1 MNKKGFF
8 KVSIL
13 MTFFN
18 EEKFIQ
24 RSLKSLINQSFK
36 NWEAVIIDDCSSDN
50 SADIV
55 KKFKDQRIKYFKL
68 QKHRGRTKALNL
80 VYKNVK
86 ENIFLF

>member
-1 MNKKGFF
+1 MNKKSFF

-36 NWEAVIIDDCSSDN
+36 NWEAVIMMI
-50 SADIV
+50 APQII
-55 KKFKDQRIKYFKL
+55 Q
-68 QKHRGRTKALNL
+68 QT
-80 VYKNVK
+80 
-86 ENIFLF
+86 

>member
-1 MNKKGFF
+1 MNKKSFF

-36 NWEAVIIDDCSSDN
+36 NWEAVIVDDCSTDN
-50 SADIV
+50 SADII
-55 KKFKDQRIKYFKL
+55 KIFNSLILKFFDY
-68 QKHRGRTKALNL
+68 
-80 VYKNVK
+80 VC
-86 ENIFLF
+86 